1 MLYNLESDPSQ
12 DREVD
17 ANHPKIGQQMASAYE
32 QWWNKVRPL
41 LINDVGYSE

>member
-17 ANHPKIGQQMASAYE
+17 ADHPEIVQQMASANE
-32 QWWNKVRPL
+32 QWRNKIRPL
-41 LINDVGYSE
+41 LINAVGYSE